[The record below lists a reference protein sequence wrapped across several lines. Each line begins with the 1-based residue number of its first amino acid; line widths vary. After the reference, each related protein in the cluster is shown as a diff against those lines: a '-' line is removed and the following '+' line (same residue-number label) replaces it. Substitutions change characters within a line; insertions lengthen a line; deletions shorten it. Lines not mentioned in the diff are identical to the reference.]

1 MKFHIPPDHLINLV
15 KHQAFQ
21 DFGKKRKDFK
31 YRMKKSL
38 MLQDDD
44 TLQSI
49 LASTPNIDMFDGED
63 FEITIEGWLTH
74 EDKVCPL

>member
-1 MKFHIPPDHLINLV
+1 MKFHIPPDHSIDLV
-15 KHQAFQ
+15 KHRALQ
-21 DFGKKRKDFK
+21 DFGKKRKNYK
-31 YRMKKSL
+31 YRTKKSL

-49 LASTPNIDMFDGED
+49 LASMPNINMFDAKN
-63 FEITIEGWLTH
+63 FEITIKGWLTR

>member
-1 MKFHIPPDHLINLV
+1 MKFHIPPDHPIDLV
-15 KHQAFQ
+15 RHRTFQ
-21 DFGKKRKDFK
+21 DFGKKRKKFQVST
-31 YRMKKSL
+31 KKSL

-44 TLQSI
+44 TIQSI
-49 LASTPNIDMFDGED
+49 LASTPNIDMFDAKD

>member
-1 MKFHIPPDHLINLV
+1 MKFYIPPDHPIDHV
-15 KHQAFQ
+15 KHLAFQ

-31 YRMKKSL
+31 YRTKKSL
-38 MLQDDD
+38 MLQEDD

-49 LASTPNIDMFDGED
+49 LASTPNIDMFDAED

-74 EDKVCPL
+74 EDKVCPF